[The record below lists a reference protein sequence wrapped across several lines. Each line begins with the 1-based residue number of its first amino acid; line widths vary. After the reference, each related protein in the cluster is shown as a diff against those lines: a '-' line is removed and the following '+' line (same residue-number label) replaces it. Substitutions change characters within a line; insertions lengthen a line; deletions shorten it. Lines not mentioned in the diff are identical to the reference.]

1 MRGDTDE
8 FKRILLETNPVL
20 LGVTGTVSMLHMV
33 FDILAFK
40 NDIEFWR
47 FCVTCLSVVFCW
59 SVTLMSESVWPQV
72 PPPGEGSP

>member
-40 NDIEFWR
+40 NDIQFWR
-47 FCVTCLSVVFCW
+47 KNKVRGRQRKREREREREKRS
-59 SVTLMSESVWPQV
+59 
-72 PPPGEGSP
+72 